1 VRWGLGFTAPP
12 TAAAHRLR
20 YCMPMNEDELNALE
34 PIPWLRRAA
43 RWLLLVGLPLVAVLL
58 LLRAL

>member
-1 VRWGLGFTAPP
+1 
-12 TAAAHRLR
+12 
-20 YCMPMNEDELNALE
+20 MNEDELNALE